1 MSVVVSEAVW
11 EFASA
16 GGVGTGDR
24 PFAAV
29 GESDGDV
36 NFAASVAL
44 EPGVPVVVLLKSAT

>member
-1 MSVVVSEAVW
+1 MVVSEAVW

-44 EPGVPVVVLLKSAT
+44 EPGVLVVVVLKSAT